1 MGTGCDET
9 MRAAEFI
16 TEVKIDNRGGLGAV
30 PYNADVDYFGLKVT
44 MKPSMFLRL
53 GLPLDANDPEEQETI
68 QYLRQQIDDPGF
80 GAPFLTITVP
90 QAWEDGDFNQEARVR
105 DHDGRHRMY
114 AILDQQGDAPVET
127 HLFLSHFRR
136 RDITDDIID
145 HLRDGMLNQS
155 GHYVSGPIFGEAQ

>member
-1 MGTGCDET
+1 VELL
-9 MRAAEFI
+9 MRAQEFI

-30 PYNADVDYFGLKVT
+30 PYNADVDYFGLKVA

-53 GLPLDANDPEEQETI
+53 GLPLDANDPEEKETI
-68 QYLRQQIDDPGF
+68 QYLRQNIDDPGF

-90 QAWEDGDFNQEARVR
+90 PVWEDGDFNQQARVR

-127 HLFLSHFRR
+127 HLFLSQFRR

-145 HLRDGMLNQS
+145 HLRNGMLNQS
-155 GHYVSGPIFGEAQ
+155 GQYVSGPIFGAAE

>member
-30 PYNADVDYFGLKVT
+30 PYNADVDYFGFKVT

-68 QYLRQQIDDPGF
+68 QYLRQQIDNPGF

-127 HLFLSHFRR
+127 HLFLSQFRR

-145 HLRDGMLNQS
+145 NLRNGMLNQS